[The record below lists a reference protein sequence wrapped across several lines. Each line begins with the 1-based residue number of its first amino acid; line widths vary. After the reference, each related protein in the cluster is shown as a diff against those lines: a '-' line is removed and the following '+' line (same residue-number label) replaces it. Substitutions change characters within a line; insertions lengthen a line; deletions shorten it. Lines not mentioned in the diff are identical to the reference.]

1 MCPVFEI
8 IMNITLYFFKSF
20 SSLCNDEKKK
30 FSLILHTKI
39 KKAGK
44 GHLLLLFYYFHAI
57 ATTYYIYRRKFCFQE
72 RKLFGQPK
80 RAKVYDGWARGA
92 RAHRNVDQNKF
103 YWVSFYFGDCLILMP
118 SLTKLPTYFEL
129 SELKTIFKFI
139 KKYWF

>member
-1 MCPVFEI
+1 
-8 IMNITLYFFKSF
+8 MNYPKHATFLKVLAHCAMTKKSF
-20 SSLCNDEKKK
+20 LSSC
-30 FSLILHTKI
+30 ICTKI

-44 GHLLLLFYYFHAI
+44 GHLLLLFYYFHTI
-57 ATTYYIYRRKFCFQE
+57 LLTTHIDLVFERKLCFQE

-129 SELKTIFKFI
+129 SELKDNF
-139 KKYWF
+139 